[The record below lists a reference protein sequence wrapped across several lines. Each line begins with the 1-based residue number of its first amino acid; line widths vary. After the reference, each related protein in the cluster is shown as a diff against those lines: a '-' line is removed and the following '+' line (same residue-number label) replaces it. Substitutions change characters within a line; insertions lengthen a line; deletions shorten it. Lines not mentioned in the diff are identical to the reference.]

1 MQLLRI
7 DWNVIFTIVNLIVL
21 YLGLRKFLIG
31 PVTKVMDQRKQLI
44 EGQMADAR
52 HVNEQANEL
61 KAQYEDALKQAH
73 EESAQIVE
81 KARKSAQA
89 EYESRMDAADAEA
102 QKIIANAHKSID
114 LEREKTVQELQ
125 SQIAGLA
132 MAATAKVLGDTD
144 QAAQNHRMYE
154 QLLAKTG
161 GLKDPN
167 SKDKRNGS
175 FRAGRGER
183 DCGRDEADFLT
194 DWRIA
199 ARAGLSGGIRQ
210 GKTQAD

>member
-44 EGQMADAR
+44 EGHMADAR

-144 QAAQNHRMYE
+144 QAAQNKLMYE
-154 QLLAKTG
+154 QFLAKTG
-161 GLKDPN
+161 GLNDTN
-167 SKDKRNGS
+167 SK
-175 FRAGRGER
+175 
-183 DCGRDEADFLT
+183 
-194 DWRIA
+194 
-199 ARAGLSGGIRQ
+199 
-210 GKTQAD
+210 

>member
-52 HVNEQANEL
+52 HVNDQPNEL

-144 QAAQNHRMYE
+144 QAAQNKLMYE
-154 QLLAKTG
+154 QFLAKTG
-161 GLKDPN
+161 GLNDTN
-167 SKDKRNGS
+167 SK
-175 FRAGRGER
+175 
-183 DCGRDEADFLT
+183 
-194 DWRIA
+194 
-199 ARAGLSGGIRQ
+199 
-210 GKTQAD
+210 